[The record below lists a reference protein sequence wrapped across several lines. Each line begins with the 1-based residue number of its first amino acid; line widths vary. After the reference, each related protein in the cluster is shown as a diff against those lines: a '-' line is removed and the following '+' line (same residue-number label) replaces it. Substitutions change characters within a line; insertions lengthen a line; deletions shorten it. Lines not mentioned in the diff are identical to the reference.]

1 MKGLQPCFRRAA
13 ACVAA
18 AFIVICAPAALAH
31 GFMERTVPQAG
42 STVRGSPAEVQLWF
56 TQGLEPAFTTVR
68 VLDASGKQVD
78 REDKRVDPG
87 DKTLLRVS
95 LPALAP
101 GKYRVVWRAL
111 SADGHVTRGEFAFQ
125 VAQ

>member
-1 MKGLQPCFRRAA
+1 MKGSQSQSCRAG
-13 ACVAA
+13 ACAAA
-18 AFIVICAPAALAH
+18 AFIALCAPTVLAH

-42 STVRGSPAEVQLWF
+42 STVRGSPAEVQVWF
-56 TQGLEPAFTTVR
+56 SQGLEPAFTVVR

-78 REDKRVDPG
+78 RKDKRVDPG

-101 GKYRVVWRAL
+101 GKYRVLWRAL

-125 VAQ
+125 VAP